1 MEQRGLVRIAN
12 LGLAAF
18 VVLGLCGCGSRIGNF
33 DAPEAGGS
41 KPGGFLGL
49 GGGGGPTGTD
59 TRRLFCPIVVVLDG
73 AAASRVYSGSPPSS
87 ANLRHQYSIDDA
99 VRECAIEGENI
110 AIKVGIAGK
119 VLLGPAGAPGSF
131 SVPLRVAVI
140 RDSDNQPLVSKLYH
154 VAATIS
160 SGQTY
165 ATFSIVTEPLIV
177 PFTQEHAEEDYSIK
191 AGIDEGPG
199 AEKASARKGKP

>member
-1 MEQRGLVRIAN
+1 MEQRGLVRTAI
-12 LGLAAF
+12 LGLAGL

-33 DAPEAGGS
+33 DSPETSGS
-41 KPGGFLGL
+41 KPGNFLGL
-49 GGGGGPTGTD
+49 GGGPAPTGTD
-59 TRRLFCPIVVVLDG
+59 TRRLFCPIVVVLEG

-119 VLLGPAGAPGSF
+119 VLLGPAGGPGTY
-131 SVPLRVAVI
+131 SVPVRVAVI

-154 VAATIS
+154 VTATIA

-191 AGIDEGPG
+191 AGIDDGAG
-199 AEKASARKGKP
+199 AEKASAKKGRP